1 MFTGIIEEIG
11 EVLAIEKG
19 RDSARLAI
27 RGPLVCSDARLGSSI
42 AVNGTCLTVTDL
54 DEASFGCDVMAETLN
69 RTALGGLA
77 PGSRVNLE
85 HPVPVGDRLGGHI
98 VQGHVDTTGTLLAR
112 HHEERWDVLEISVPD
127 ELMGYV
133 AVKGSIAID
142 GISLTVVDV
151 VDDAGS
157 EGTGGRVTVSLIPE
171 TLRRTTLGLAQV
183 GEAVNLEVDVM
194 AKYIARYLSRYVP
207 DNVPQ
212 SAG

>member
-85 HPVPVGDRLGGHI
+85 RPVPVGDRLGGHI
-98 VQGHVDTTGTLLAR
+98 VQGHVD
-112 HHEERWDVLEISVPD
+112 
-127 ELMGYV
+127 
-133 AVKGSIAID
+133 
-142 GISLTVVDV
+142 
-151 VDDAGS
+151 
-157 EGTGGRVTVSLIPE
+157 
-171 TLRRTTLGLAQV
+171 GLAKLV
-183 GEAVNLEVDVM
+183 F
-194 AKYIARYLSRYVP
+194 RTPRRP
-207 DNVPQ
+207 R
-212 SAG
+212 

>member
-85 HPVPVGDRLGGHI
+85 RPVPAGDRLGGHI
-98 VQGHVDTTGTLLAR
+98 VQGHVDGLAKLVFR
-112 HHEERWDVLEISVPD
+112 TPGDHWEVFRFALPAAVSR
-127 ELMGYV
+127 YV
-133 AVKGSIAID
+133 VEKGSIAIN
-142 GISLTVVDV
+142 GTSLTVCAV
-151 VDDAGS
+151 AP
-157 EGTGGRVTVSLIPE
+157 EWFEVSLIPA
-171 TLRRTTLGLAQV
+171 TLTGTVLGALSP
-183 GEAVNLEVDVM
+183 GDEVNVEVDII
-194 AKYIARYLSRYVP
+194 AKYLEALTNKERSC
-207 DNVPQ
+207 
-212 SAG
+212 